1 MGQMNEN
8 YYDLQNQLME
18 EERQMEW
25 DKMEEYYSYIAALKV
40 CRTCY
45 VPESIIET
53 MRVGLGVDRKD
64 LEA

>member
-1 MGQMNEN
+1 MSRMAEHYQDQQQE
-8 YYDLQNQLME
+8 Q

-25 DKMEEYYSYIAALKV
+25 DKMEEYYSYIHALKA
-40 CRTCY
+40 CRQCY